1 MVTLTLATAGAM
13 SVKTDHF
20 GIMVVVGMWSG
31 AIIHAE
37 VKQCNWKCLYTT
49 FLTLKRPRKGEHRIL
64 CRGTLY
70 PCIIIFMIVH
80 SQDDSDISSFCSQQE
95 TKLSIIII
103 IQSCGMH
110 TKYL

>member
-1 MVTLTLATAGAM
+1 MVVTLTLATAGAM

-49 FLTLKRPRKGEHRIL
+49 FLILKRPRKGEHRIL
-64 CRGTLY
+64 CQGYSVSLY
-70 PCIIIFMIVH
+70 NYFYDCI
-80 SQDDSDISSFCSQQE
+80 
-95 TKLSIIII
+95 LP
-103 IQSCGMH
+103 G
-110 TKYL
+110 